1 MAFKLKY
8 EQVVRVPNPMTTL
21 NPLKRTKG
29 KTVSLQDRVDK
40 LNKSSAWKKT
50 VKKWTGEQKTF
61 DLDRMPK
68 FSMEKLGVL
77 DIEELIQRELDDKHC
92 SNKIANVDLFDP
104 ALLQPVI
111 CIKTSKGKFISIDA
125 QHTAATV
132 AALIDA
138 GFMPGVTDWKE
149 FEYAFW
155 YIETDNLAYARK
167 AFGILNGKG
176 KKAQS
181 QYQQLRTS
189 VFVVRIDKDRTDPED
204 VEAERMVSI
213 AEKHNCFPVEEN
225 SDLLKHPGTFSNV
238 SIFKTLTPTE
248 LDTACEW
255 HNKYFHYEGVHVNL
269 FFIYQHLCREFG
281 AAHMPI
287 TDNFKEELAALIQ
300 SLFGNLSQYAESC
313 KEAYRL
319 YTTKQHGYPGNW
331 RDEAY
336 ACALVQLYQKF
347 GGKEKIAPTLLDR
360 FDDLVEFFD
369 EDIVSLA

>member
-1 MAFKLKY
+1 MAFTLNY
-8 EQVVRVPNPMTTL
+8 QEVVRIPNPMTTI

-29 KTVSLQDRVDK
+29 KIVSLQDRLDK

-50 VKKWTGEQKTF
+50 VKKWIEEQKLV
-61 DLDRMPK
+61 DLNRMPK

-92 SNKIANVDLFDP
+92 ANKIGNVELFDP

-111 CIKTSKGKFISIDA
+111 CIKTSAGKFISIDA
-125 QHTAATV
+125 QHTAATL
-132 AALIDA
+132 AGLIDA

-155 YIETDNLAYARK
+155 YIETNNLAYARK

-176 KKAQS
+176 KKKQS

-189 VFVVRIDKDRTDPED
+189 VYVVRIDKDRTDPED

-213 AEKHNCFPVEEN
+213 AEKNNCFPVEED

-238 SIFKTLTPTE
+238 SIFKTLTPSE
-248 LDTACEW
+248 LETACEW
-255 HNKYFHYEGVHVNL
+255 HNQYFHYEGIHVNL
-269 FFIYQHLCREFG
+269 FFIYKDLCREFG
-281 AAHMPI
+281 AAKMPI
-287 TDNFKEELAALIQ
+287 TDKFKEEIAALIQ
-300 SLFGNLSQYAESC
+300 SLFGNLSQFAESC

-319 YTTKQHGYPGNW
+319 HHVARHNYQGNW

-347 GGKEKIAPTLLDR
+347 GGKEKIAPSLLDR

-369 EDIVSLA
+369 EDIMSLA

>member
-1 MAFKLKY
+1 MAFNLKY
-8 EQVVRVPNPMTTL
+8 EQVVRVPNPMSTI
-21 NPLKRTKG
+21 NPLKRKTG

-40 LNKSSAWKKT
+40 LNKSSAWKRT
-50 VKKWTGEQKTF
+50 VKKWITEQKQV

-77 DIEELIQRELDDKHC
+77 DIEELIQRDLDDKHC
-92 SNKIANVDLFDP
+92 ANKIGDVDLFDP

-125 QHTAATV
+125 QHTAATL
-132 AALIDA
+132 AGLIDA
-138 GFMPGVTDWKE
+138 GFMPGVTDWRE

-176 KKAQS
+176 KKKQS

-189 VFVVRIDKDRTDPED
+189 VYVVRIDKDRTDPED
-204 VEAERMVSI
+204 VETERMVSI
-213 AEKHNCFPVEEN
+213 AEKHNCFPVEED

-248 LDTACEW
+248 LDVACEW
-255 HNKYFHYEGVHVNL
+255 HNQYFHYEGIHVNL
-269 FFIYQHLCREFG
+269 FFIYKDLCREFG
-281 AAHMPI
+281 AAKMPI
-287 TDNFKEELAALIQ
+287 SDKFKEELAALIQ
-300 SLFGNLSQYAESC
+300 SLFGNLAQFAESC

-319 YTTKQHGYPGNW
+319 HHIARHNYQGNW

-347 GGKEKIAPTLLDR
+347 GGKEKIAPSLLDR
-360 FDDLVEFFD
+360 YDDLVEFFD
-369 EDIVSLA
+369 EDIISLA